1 MACRL
6 SRDLGTRERGE
17 RHTNTEPTAETRQDR
32 STGDK
37 CLFPK
42 RFPGPWCKTSWG
54 QRKTWRW
61 IHGNFRK
68 DCTGLWDVIISF
80 PNLKDSPARGDKKGS
95 TEAPLTNSTSSY
107 HAATSI
113 LSGHLTQLGSQRGNH
128 EETQGE
134 ILGHGHGCDTV
145 YFLCTGLRE
154 LLITSFIFFIFLL
167 FPLRNKPTLITNV
180 WTYWGAFYGGSRK
193 PRGLRSAFMTRGLLF
208 LIREPV
214 GRACRESEQETGNI
228 PLSKWDCCSVKE
240 WVLVSEEVLK
250 NVRARSSSP
259 VWMIV
264 WNIPTTLAALEFS
277 FYISGSY
284 VMQVSSTAYPKW
296 AGGIYCVALC
306 WARGC
311 YWTRVRIESVKLEAT
326 AASIIMMPKQTSFMT
341 GCTHTG
347 AG

>member
-42 RFPGPWCKTSWG
+42 RFPRPWCKTSWG

-95 TEAPLTNSTSSY
+95 TEAPLTSSTSSY

-154 LLITSFIFFIFLL
+154 LLITSFYFFIFLL

-193 PRGLRSAFMTRGLLF
+193 PRGLRSVFMTRGLLF

-240 WVLVSEEVLK
+240 WVLVSEEVLFGPQFGWLLK
-250 NVRARSSSP
+250 HPHHACCTGILILHLRQ
-259 VWMIV
+259 
-264 WNIPTTLAALEFS
+264 LCD
-277 FYISGSY
+277 
-284 VMQVSSTAYPKW
+284 
-296 AGGIYCVALC
+296 AGFEHGL
-306 WARGC
+306 
-311 YWTRVRIESVKLEAT
+311 
-326 AASIIMMPKQTSFMT
+326 P
-341 GCTHTG
+341 
-347 AG
+347 